1 MKWDDEEEEEDVS
14 VVVITVDCW
23 ITRCF
28 FEGVLESKSTFS
40 LLGVHIRFFRE
51 VMGDDKS
58 LDVVDPDEEDDCFSV
73 VVVEAG
79 LDRFRSIFFV
89 GESILKELGTV
100 LNRKR
105 IILEGK

>member
-1 MKWDDEEEEEDVS
+1 MKWDDEEEDVS

-23 ITRCF
+23 MTRCF

-40 LLGVHIRFFRE
+40 LLGLHIRFFRE
-51 VMGDDKS
+51 LMGDDKS
-58 LDVVDPDEEDDCFSV
+58 LDVVDPDEEDDCFS